1 MCDSQ
6 VFIVAFNP
14 LVVILKE
21 NKLDGTN
28 YIDWKRN
35 LDIVFTA
42 EDYKFVLTDLCQ
54 PKPHEGATEQKAKPY
69 EKLVKADEMSWCYI
83 LASMSNI
90 LQHQH
95 QSMPTAY
102 DMMMNLKEMFG
113 DHTRSSRHKAM
124 KDMMNTTM
132 AETTLVRDHVLK
144 MIGLLNELEILGAEI
159 YRESQVDII
168 LQSLPN
174 SYKQFFLNY
183 NMNKP

>member
-1 MCDSQ
+1 M
-6 VFIVAFNP
+6 AFNP
-14 LVVILKE
+14 LAVILKE

-35 LDIVFTA
+35 MDIVLTA
-42 EDYKFVLTDLCQ
+42 EDYNFVLIDLCS
-54 PKPHEGATEQKAKPY
+54 PEPHEGATEQEAKLY
-69 EKLVKADEMSWCYI
+69 EKWVKADEMSRCYI

-95 QSMPTAY
+95 QSMPIAY

-113 DHTRSSRHKAM
+113 DQTCSARQKAM
-124 KDMMNTTM
+124 KNLMNTTM
-132 AETTLVRDHVLK
+132 VETTPVRDHVLK

-159 YRESQVDII
+159 DGESHVDDII
-168 LQSLPN
+168 LQSLPD
-174 SYKQFFLNY
+174 SYKQICLNY